1 MLLGSTESGSLGAFV
16 VADEEEEEQFQ
27 LVEDVKRHC
36 EMQRKLTKKIKVGDT
51 LRLMNDWMKKI
62 RTRVIG

>member
-16 VADEEEEEQFQ
+16 VADEEQFQ

-51 LRLMNDWMKKI
+51 L
-62 RTRVIG
+62 